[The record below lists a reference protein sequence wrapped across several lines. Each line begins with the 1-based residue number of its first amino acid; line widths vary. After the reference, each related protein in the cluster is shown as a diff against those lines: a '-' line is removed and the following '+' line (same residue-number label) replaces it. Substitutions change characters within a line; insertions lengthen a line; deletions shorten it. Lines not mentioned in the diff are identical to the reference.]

1 MLEAGK
7 FIPAGGGCGLYTS
20 RKLFEE
26 INGFNESLKFWEDVD
41 YVQRA
46 TEKGYKLKLLKNVKI
61 WVSTRRLDAEGRVNA
76 VIQFFRGISHW
87 LSEGTIPRENDI
99 YYPMDLNYA
108 KLLKE
113 NNVSYKDLNVFITKY
128 VQLTKI
134 IKSRNQ
140 ELYKKYKSLFTFK
153 GLMRQ
158 IRLAFVE

>member
-1 MLEAGK
+1 
-7 FIPAGGGCGLYTS
+7 
-20 RKLFEE
+20 
-26 INGFNESLKFWEDVD
+26 
-41 YVQRA
+41 
-46 TEKGYKLKLLKNVKI
+46 
-61 WVSTRRLDAEGRVNA
+61 
-76 VIQFFRGISHW
+76 
-87 LSEGTIPRENDI
+87 
-99 YYPMDLNYA
+99 MDLNYA